1 MGVRPAVTVCVG
13 VAVGV
18 SPVVTVC
25 VGVPVGVEG
34 AEGEGDREKTVPA
47 AHCHPLAENGAGSA

>member
-1 MGVRPAVTVCVG
+1 MRPTVTVCVG

-25 VGVPVGVEG
+25 VGVHVGVEG
-34 AEGEGDREKTVPA
+34 AEGDGDREKTVPA
-47 AHCHPLAENGAGSA
+47 AHCYPLAANGAGSA